1 LEEDGF
7 RLAESRSSGKVCGH
21 NKINENG
28 FHREEVL
35 KKITF
40 TLAVVALV
48 LSVSP
53 NHLAAQELTRI
64 FVEARLGILHVP
76 RGGFLEVG
84 EGNHFSFGG
93 LLSYRPVVEED
104 SPWSRFT
111 GRLSLEGA
119 GIGGE
124 DVEQGFRSR
133 ERLYLLN
140 FAVGLDAVRTER
152 YALTFHG
159 GAAVS
164 RNRFVL
170 QGFSQFGGTLGTGG
184 FVDACNLGQDVCSSI
199 WNLLGNYGV
208 AGRFAPIESW
218 PYFFVGADFTRY
230 AGAKNQFVFTAGITF

>member
-1 LEEDGF
+1 LP
-7 RLAESRSSGKVCGH
+7 KT
-21 NKINENG
+21 K
-28 FHREEVL
+28 
-35 KKITF
+35 
-40 TLAVVALV
+40 LAVAVLAVAIFFL
-48 LSVSP
+48 P
-53 NHLAAQELTRI
+53 GPLAAQDLTKI

-104 SPWSRFT
+104 SPWNRFT
-111 GRLSLEGA
+111 GRLSLAGA

-152 YALTFHG
+152 YSLIFHG

-164 RNRFVL
+164 RNRLVL

-208 AGRFAPIESW
+208 AARYAPIESW
-218 PYFFVGADFTRY
+218 PYFFVGTDFTRF
-230 AGAKNQFVFTAGITF
+230 AGAKNQFMFTTGLTF

>member
-1 LEEDGF
+1 MPKLT
-7 RLAESRSSGKVCGH
+7 LTVAV
-21 NKINENG
+21 
-28 FHREEVL
+28 
-35 KKITF
+35 
-40 TLAVVALV
+40 LAVVLF
-48 LSVSP
+48 VSP
-53 NHLAAQELTRI
+53 NPLAAQELTRI

-104 SPWSRFT
+104 SPWNRFT
-111 GRLSLEGA
+111 GRLSLDGA
-119 GIGGE
+119 SIGGE
-124 DVEQGFRSR
+124 DIEQGFRTR

-140 FAVGLDAVRTER
+140 VAIGLDAVRTER
-152 YALTFHG
+152 ASLTFHG

-164 RNRFVL
+164 RNRLVL

-208 AGRFAPIESW
+208 AARYAPIESW
-218 PYFFVGADFTRY
+218 PYFFVGTDFTRY
-230 AGAKNQFVFTAGITF
+230 AGATNQFVFTAGITF

>member
-1 LEEDGF
+1 MSKTTLTVAV
-7 RLAESRSSGKVCGH
+7 LA
-21 NKINENG
+21 
-28 FHREEVL
+28 
-35 KKITF
+35 
-40 TLAVVALV
+40 LALFLLPGPV
-48 LSVSP
+48 
-53 NHLAAQELTRI
+53 AAQDLTQI
-64 FVEARLGILHVP
+64 FVEGRFGSLHVP
-76 RGGFLEVG
+76 GGGFLAVG

-93 LLSYRPVVEED
+93 LLSYRRVLDPD

-111 GRLSLEGA
+111 GRLSLDGA

-124 DVEQGFRSR
+124 DIEQGFRTR

-140 FAVGLDAVRTER
+140 VAIGLDAVRTER
-152 YALTFHG
+152 ASLTFHG

-164 RNRFVL
+164 RNRLVL

-230 AGAKNQFVFTAGITF
+230 AGAKNQIVVTTGITF